1 FRRPP
6 VRRAFTLIELLVVI
20 AIIAVLIGLLLPAV
34 QRVRE
39 ASNRVSCQNNL
50 KQIGIALH
58 AYHDSQGSLPAG
70 YLYDKSLGYIPPK
83 PPTQPPQSA
92 LPRGFQ
98 PDLEWLL
105 PELFQQA
112 LPCRYDRPPP
122 GVFFEI
128 NQPGW
133 GWAALILPYIE
144 QNALASKIDWQVQ
157 TDGP

>member
-1 FRRPP
+1 NMVDRTLRMLLPDDVNTEVCAFVRARSWLIAGEPSLRIREKTFMPFRRPP
-6 VRRAFTLIELLVVI
+6 IRRAFTLIELLVVI

-98 PDLEWLL
+98 PDLEW
-105 PELFQQA
+105 
-112 LPCRYDRPPP
+112 
-122 GVFFEI
+122 
-128 NQPGW
+128 
-133 GWAALILPYIE
+133 
-144 QNALASKIDWQVQ
+144 
-157 TDGP
+157 